1 MRACGKG
8 CLSRCG
14 HGEIPARNLWRGGA
28 YLMGTLAT
36 ENVMRTAL
44 ALCAF
49 ALSGTLIGAC
59 TYKSE
64 RVVTPAAAPVSAS
77 DVCVSRGYPSG
88 TPAYD
93 ACVQRETAL
102 RR

>member
-1 MRACGKG
+1 
-8 CLSRCG
+8 
-14 HGEIPARNLWRGGA
+14 
-28 YLMGTLAT
+28 
-36 ENVMRTAL
+36 MRTAL
-44 ALCAF
+44 CAIVF
-49 ALSGTLIGAC
+49 LSTVIGAC
-59 TYKSE
+59 SYKEE
-64 RVVTPAAAPVSAS
+64 RVVTPAPTASAS

>member
-1 MRACGKG
+1 
-8 CLSRCG
+8 
-14 HGEIPARNLWRGGA
+14 
-28 YLMGTLAT
+28 
-36 ENVMRTAL
+36 MRTA

-49 ALSGTLIGAC
+49 VLFSTLAGAC
-59 TYKSE
+59 TYKEE
-64 RVVTPAAAPVSAS
+64 RVVTPAPAPASAS